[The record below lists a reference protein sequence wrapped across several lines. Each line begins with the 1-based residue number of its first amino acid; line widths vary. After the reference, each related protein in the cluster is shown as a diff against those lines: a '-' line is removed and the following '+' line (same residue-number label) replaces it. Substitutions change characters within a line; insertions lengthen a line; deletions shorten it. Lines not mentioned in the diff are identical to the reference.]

1 MAEYTE
7 EQVREAVDRIKV
19 ALADGFQFGDIA
31 FLVKEVMGFAKDF
44 TGLTGAEKKAL
55 AMNLAET
62 VLAETDV
69 PWLPDQLNL
78 PIIGEVGADAL
89 ILKGVDKLI
98 DMAWDAA
105 KGRLG
110 LVAPEAEDAPSE

>member
-7 EQVREAVDRIKV
+7 QQVREAVDRIKV

-31 FLVKEVMGFAKDF
+31 FLVREVMGVAKDF
-44 TGLTGAEKKAL
+44 STLTGPEKKAL
-55 AMNLAET
+55 AMSLAET
-62 VLAETDV
+62 VLKETDV
-69 PWLPDQLNL
+69 PWLPDELNL

-89 ILKGVDKLI
+89 ILKAIDKII
-98 DMAWDAA
+98 DMVWDAA

-110 LVAPEAEDAPSE
+110 LVEDAPSE